1 MKKLKTTELQWT
13 KHRVT
18 DKQRDITAFKVDL
31 KIVFGVHREREKS
44 KHKKIK
50 IIYSAYA
57 SATEENFFIQF
68 STFAQGDFKKNI
80 SM

>member
-18 DKQRDITAFKVDL
+18 DKQRDITAFTVDL
-31 KIVFGVHREREKS
+31 NIVFGVHSEREKS
-44 KHKKIK
+44 NYKKIK

-57 SATEENFFIQF
+57 SATEEIFFNHIF
-68 STFAQGDFKKNI
+68 HICTGRF
-80 SM
+80 